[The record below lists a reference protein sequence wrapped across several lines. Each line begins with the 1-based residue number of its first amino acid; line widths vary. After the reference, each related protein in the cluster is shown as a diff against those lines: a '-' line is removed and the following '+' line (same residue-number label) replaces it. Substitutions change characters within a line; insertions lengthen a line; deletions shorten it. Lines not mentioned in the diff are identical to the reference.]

1 MAAKKKLNSSARAM
15 SDLSKI
21 RLAAFT
27 MIILGLAML
36 MLYLTGYKPGFLQIP
51 VFALVSTY
59 AERRFLQ
66 PVQTNATDEIGF
78 LMLAAGLALLVWNTF
93 KEKAVERQ
101 IEALKFAVK
110 YTFIFAILAYVL
122 VFGYAIFGVLMAL
135 FPVFIVLYLI
145 KFELLGR
152 KI

>member
-1 MAAKKKLNSSARAM
+1 
-15 SDLSKI
+15 
-21 RLAAFT
+21 
-27 MIILGLAML
+27 